1 MMLCPKCYSNNPETS
16 RFCVQ
21 CGTAIADRYIK
32 CGFDN
37 IPEARLCGRC
47 VAPDRIFKIDDSSKT
62 DSSRSE
68 KQLGAGIRDD
78 ERRHLTFLFSD
89 PVGSI
94 TLAAQVDSEE
104 WREPIAT
111 GDLKALL
118 DELSISGGGEH

>member
-1 MMLCPKCYSNNPETS
+1 MMLCSKCYSNNSETS

-21 CGTAIADRYIK
+21 CGAIADRSIK

-37 IPEARLCGRC
+37 IPEARPCGRC
-47 VAPDRIFKIDDSSKT
+47 VAPNRIFEIDDSSKT
-62 DSSRSE
+62 DNSTSE
-68 KQLGAGIRDD
+68 KQSRARGIRDD
-78 ERRHLTFLFSD
+78 ERRHLTFLYSD

-104 WREPIAT
+104 WRQPIAT